1 LYPEQDVQVYHWA
14 KFKFQKQTIHMPLS
28 DIEKSAI
35 LLIALGPERAQ
46 RILDQLSTAELM
58 PLIEAM
64 KRMKS
69 IAPEVRDAVLEE
81 VASLLEDLSK
91 GKQPTTPEA
100 MDLLKSIGPYIPEA
114 IDPDKIDWNRAGFD
128 FDPPDDEN
136 PQLPG
141 GRR

>member
-1 LYPEQDVQVYHWA
+1 MQIYPLT
-14 KFKFQKQTIHMPLS
+14 KLKFQKNLMNFS

-46 RILDQLSTAELM
+46 RILDQLSTSELM

-64 KRMKS
+64 KHMRT
-69 IAPEVRDAVLEE
+69 IDPEVRNAVLEE
-81 VASLLEDLSK
+81 VASLLDDLAR
-91 GKQPTTPEA
+91 GKQPSTPEA
-100 MDLLKSIGPYIPEA
+100 IDLLNSIGPYIPEA
-114 IDPDKIDWNRAGFD
+114 IDPNKIDWNRAGFN
-128 FDPPDDEN
+128 FDPPDDDH

>member
-1 LYPEQDVQVYHWA
+1 
-14 KFKFQKQTIHMPLS
+14 MNLS

-64 KRMKS
+64 QHMKS
-69 IAPEVRDAVLEE
+69 IDPQVRNAVLEE
-81 VASLLEDLSK
+81 VASLLEDLAQ

-100 MDLLKSIGPYIPEA
+100 INLLNAIGPYAPEA
-114 IDPDKIDWNRAGFD
+114 IDPDKIDWNRAGFN
-128 FDPPDDEN
+128 FDPPDDDS

-141 GRR
+141 GRQ